1 MRLFREIR
9 PDRYA
14 RGGSGASRRGAGLLG
29 VALLLLAAMPAV
41 AAELAEAQKL
51 FDAGKYA
58 ECIAACEKG
67 MPTAVPTTGLAVAPV
82 RTAANDW
89 RALKARAELET
100 GKYEEAVK
108 TGQAGLA
115 SDPENLVLT
124 LELRRALRMTG
135 RAEEARA
142 LLGKVQNMLTTTPWH
157 FTDPE
162 NRVAMGKFM
171 LLQGSDARQVLEGYF
186 DRARRDDP
194 RSLSAMMAIGDLALA
209 KNDPGVAA
217 EAYDSARKVAPE
229 NPDAYLGLAR
239 ANDDDSEMA
248 SAALN
253 KALEL
258 NPQHIDSLLL
268 LTDNLIDRERY
279 KDAGEALDKVLA
291 VNPTEQRAWAY
302 RAVIAHL
309 LGDHKAE
316 ETDRATALSTW
327 KTNPE
332 VDTIIGRKLS
342 QNYRFAEGTAYQNK
356 ALAFDASYLP
366 ARFQLCQDLLRM
378 GKEEEGWKLAD
389 SVFKSD
395 PYNVMAYNL
404 VTLHDRLAKFKTLSN
419 DQFLLRMD
427 AKEAPIY
434 GPRALRLLTKAHE
447 ALCAK
452 YGVKLDEPTTVEVF
466 PLQQDF
472 QIRTFGFPGEEGY
485 LGVCF
490 GRVVTVNSPASRLAH
505 PTSWEAVIW
514 HEFCHAVTLTK
525 TQNKMPRWI
534 SEGISVYEERQA
546 NPAWGDHM
554 LPAYRALIEKNG
566 ATKISEMS
574 QAFAMP
580 PSPMHLQFAYFEAS
594 MVVQYVVDRFGME
607 ALKGVLTDL
616 GNDVLINEAL
626 AKHVEPMEKLDQD
639 FATWFK
645 GQADQLAP
653 KVNWEEPKLSPED
666 GSGPL
671 TAWNKAHP
679 DSFVGLIYEGEA
691 LLMERKWEEAK
702 TPLKR
707 ALEIYPGAGQ
717 EDGPYP
723 LLAKAYQ
730 ELKETEA
737 EREMLTKYVAL
748 NADAVAPRMRLI
760 ELATAA
766 KDWKVVREQAQAV
779 LGVDPLT
786 AAPYRSL
793 AEAAEALGDR
803 ATAIEARRTVL
814 LMDPLDKPEQHYR
827 LAKVLF
833 DDGQLAEA
841 RREVVLCL
849 ENAPRY
855 RQGLSLLL
863 DIAAKMDAAAA
874 ESASQSEPA
883 PATAP
888 ASAPI
893 QIGVP
898 QEQPQ

>member
-1 MRLFREIR
+1 V
-9 PDRYA
+9 RYA
-14 RGGSGASRRGAGLLG
+14 RRDGGASRTGASLIGL
-29 VALLLLAAMPAV
+29 ALLLLTAMPAT
-41 AAELAEAQKL
+41 AADLADAQKL

-58 ECIAACEKG
+58 ECIAACEKALSPAPAPATQLQVLPPAT
-67 MPTAVPTTGLAVAPV
+67 PTD
-82 RTAANDW
+82 DW
-89 RALKARAELET
+89 RVLKTRGELAT
-100 GKYEEAVK
+100 GKYEDAVK
-108 TGQAGLA
+108 TSQAGLA
-115 SDPENLVLT
+115 RNPEDLPLT
-124 LELRRALRMTG
+124 FLQHRALQMAG
-135 RAEEARA
+135 QEAEAKA
-142 LLGKVQNMLTTTPWH
+142 LLVKVQNMLTTTPWH
-157 FTDPE
+157 FTDPD
-162 NRVAMGKFM
+162 NRVAMGKFL
-171 LLQGSDARQVLEGYF
+171 LLQGGDARQVLESYF

-194 RSLSAMMAIGDLALA
+194 RSLTALLAIGDLALA
-209 KNDPGVAA
+209 KNDPGVAT
-217 EAYDSARKVAPE
+217 EAYDAARKVAPE
-229 NPDAYLGLAR
+229 NPDAYVGLAR
-239 ANDDDSEMA
+239 ANDDDPETA
-248 SAALN
+248 SAALT

-258 NPQHIDSLLL
+258 NPHHIDSLLF

-279 KDAGEALDKVLA
+279 QDAGEELDKVVA
-291 VNPTEQRAWAY
+291 VNPTEPRAWAY

-309 LGDHKAE
+309 QGDHKAE
-316 ETDRATALSTW
+316 DADRATALAGW

-332 VDTIIGRKLS
+332 VDYIIGRKLS
-342 QNYRFAEGTAYQNK
+342 QNYRFAVGTSYQNK

-378 GKEEEGWKLAD
+378 GQEEEGWKLAD

-434 GPRALRLLTKAHE
+434 GQQALKLLSKAHE

-452 YGVKLDEPTTVEVF
+452 YGVTLAEPTTVEVF

-472 QIRTFGFPGEEGY
+472 QIRTFGFPGEEGF

-505 PTSWEAVIW
+505 PTNWEAVLW

-525 TQNKMPRWI
+525 TQNKMPRWV

-554 LPAYRALIEKNG
+554 LPAYRALIEKSG

-574 QAFAMP
+574 QAFSMP

-594 MVVQYVVDRFGME
+594 MVVQYIVDRFGMD

-616 GNDVLINEAL
+616 GNDVMINQAL

-639 FATWFK
+639 FAAWFK
-645 GQADQLAP
+645 AQADQLAP

-666 GSGPL
+666 GSTPL
-671 TAWNKAHP
+671 TEWNKAHP

-702 TPLKR
+702 APLKR
-707 ALEIYPGAGQ
+707 ALALYPDAGQ

-730 ELKETEA
+730 ELKETDA
-737 EREMLTKYVAL
+737 EREMLAKFVAL
-748 NADAVAPRMRLI
+748 NADAVAPRMRLM
-760 ELATAA
+760 ELAAAA
-766 KDWKVVREQAQAV
+766 KDWKVVRDQARAV

-786 AAPYRSL
+786 AAPYRYL
-793 AEAAEALGDR
+793 ADASEALGER
-803 ATAIEARRTVL
+803 ATAIEARRTLL

-833 DDGQLAEA
+833 DDGQLPEA

-855 RQGLSLLL
+855 RQGLSLLV
-863 DIAAKMDAAAA
+863 DIAARMDATGDGGAAPQPVPIPA
-874 ESASQSEPA
+874 TVPSSAPTQEPA
-883 PATAP
+883 L
-888 ASAPI
+888 
-893 QIGVP
+893 
-898 QEQPQ
+898 QETPK